1 VRIFPPDYLFSNHFT
16 MESRTRLAAR
26 RARAAAGNRL
36 TFFDMTS
43 RRLRI
48 TGRVQGVG
56 FRYAMQ
62 REAARLGVS
71 GWVRNRL
78 DGSVEAHLHG
88 AVETVDALAGWAR
101 RGPPGAHVDA
111 VEEAPA
117 AEDAPQSGFELR
129 PTV

>member
-1 VRIFPPDYLFSNHFT
+1 MV
-16 MESRTRLAAR
+16 
-26 RARAAAGNRL
+26 
-36 TFFDMTS
+36 S

-62 REAARLGVS
+62 REAARLLVS
-71 GWVRNRL
+71 GWVRNRV
-78 DGSVEAHLHG
+78 DGSVEAHLLG
-88 AVETVDALAGWAR
+88 APQAVEALSVWAR

-111 VEEAPA
+111 VEETQA
-117 AEDAPQSGFELR
+117 AGDAPQSGFELR